1 MTRRATVWV
10 SPPVLSLRRISA
22 MVVRYVLLLKN
33 SWTRIFELV
42 YWPTIQMVLWGFISE
57 FLRGN
62 STWVAQAAVGNSMPL
77 GRMGTPT
84 DLANACVFLASP
96 LASYVTG
103 STLTVHGGGERPA
116 FLEEAQVDHED
127 CS

>member
-1 MTRRATVWV
+1 VRLNAVVAGLIETEQAHLHYGDEEGVAAVAATV
-10 SPPVLSLRRISA
+10 
-22 MVVRYVLLLKN
+22 
-33 SWTRIFELV
+33 
-42 YWPTIQMVLWGFISE
+42 
-57 FLRGN
+57 
-62 STWVAQAAVGNSMPL
+62 PL